1 MGIPMLSKATYLYAH
16 LKRVG
21 SVYEATLCRD
31 DNGDCENILLHGVLL
46 DYDQLSRAELGDEI
60 SINAKSTIFTEWSP
74 CRTRRYL
81 LILLDQ

>member
-1 MGIPMLSKATYLYAH
+1 MGIPMLSKAIYLYTH

-31 DNGDCENILLHGVLL
+31 DNGNCENLLLHGVLL
-46 DYDQLSRAELGDEI
+46 EYEQISKAELGEEV
-60 SINAKSTIFTEWSP
+60 SINARSTIFTEWSP

>member
-1 MGIPMLSKATYLYAH
+1 MGIPMLSKAMYLYTH
-16 LKRVG
+16 LRRVG

-31 DNGDCENILLHGVLL
+31 ENIDCENLLLHGVLL
-46 DYDQLSRAELGDEI
+46 EYEQLSKAELGEEV
-60 SINAKSTIFTEWSP
+60 SINARSTIFIEWSP